1 MDKKL
6 TLAQK
11 VLAVSESIGCV
22 EKNGLN
28 QHFKFKYQAWDDVLP
43 AVRNACVEIGVQIR
57 PSVVQMT
64 NNNGHTVVTMQ
75 FTVCDASTNESEQFQ
90 WYGEA
95 KGNDDKGIQK
105 AITSCTKY
113 ALLKYFMIPIVD
125 DTDTD
130 AHGPA
135 IPAANPKKAEP
146 TKVDAPMARSVFVKK
161 VFEDWQEIG
170 GTVEQF
176 NQLKTKLQ
184 SINFPHKATD
194 LIYDAMIVEQC
205 LTVEE
210 VHRYLATTHKEL
222 ANPFKLENPI
232 S

>member
-130 AHGPA
+130 AHGPVT
-135 IPAANPKKAEP
+135 PATKPKKSES
-146 TKVDAPMARSVFVKK
+146 TNEMSVGDARKLMMNSVATTWKNM
-161 VFEDWQEIG
+161 G
-170 GTVEQF
+170 GTAAQF
-176 NQLKTKLQ
+176 
-184 SINFPHKATD
+184 
-194 LIYDAMIVEQC
+194 
-205 LTVEE
+205 
-210 VHRYLATTHKEL
+210 KEL
-222 ANPFKLENPI
+222 GSNLAVANIDVYEFVHSSILDQELETIEAIQEFANEVTTKGKTR
-232 S
+232 

>member
-135 IPAANPKKAEP
+135 TPTTKPKKLES
-146 TKVDAPMARSVFVKK
+146 TKEMSVGDARKLMMNSV
-161 VFEDWQEIG
+161 
-170 GTVEQF
+170 
-176 NQLKTKLQ
+176 
-184 SINFPHKATD
+184 
-194 LIYDAMIVEQC
+194 
-205 LTVEE
+205 
-210 VHRYLATTHKEL
+210 ATTWKNMGGSAAQFKEL
-222 ANPFKLENPI
+222 GSNLAVANIDVYEFVHSSILDQELETIEAIQEFANEVATKGKTR
-232 S
+232 

>member
-1 MDKKL
+1 MK
-6 TLAQK
+6 LAQK
-11 VLAVSESIGCV
+11 VLKVSQAIGCV

-28 QHFKFKYQAWDDVLP
+28 AHFKFKYQAWDDVLP
-43 AVRNACVEIGVQIR
+43 AVRNACCEVGVHIT
-57 PSVVQMT
+57 PSVHSIKHEG
-64 NNNGHTVVTMQ
+64 GHVIVEMGFNVT
-75 FTVCDASTNESEQFQ
+75 DSETNEKDGFR
-90 WYGEA
+90 WFGEA

-125 DTDTD
+125 DTDPDGD
-130 AHGPA
+130 APA
-135 IPAANPKKAEP
+135 TPAAKPKKAEP
-146 TKVDAPMARSVFVKK
+146 TKVDSNSARSVFVKK
-161 VFEDWQEIG
+161 VFEDWQGIG

-194 LIYDAMIVEQC
+194 IIHDALNEGC
-205 LTVEE
+205 TNVEE

-222 ANPFKLENPI
+222 ANPFKLEDSI
-232 S
+232 R